1 MEAHRVE
8 SVVESKGRVL
18 LENLPFEEGKTVEI
32 IILEANE
39 KGVVIKPNPIKGS
52 LLKYDNPFEPACPPE
67 DWEALR

>member
-1 MEAHRVE
+1 
-8 SVVESKGRVL
+8 

>member
-8 SVVESKGRVL
+8 SVVEPNGRVL

-32 IILEANE
+32 IVLETNE
-39 KGVVIKPNPIKGS
+39 KETVFQKNPIKGA

-67 DWEALR
+67 DWEALQ